1 LPAAKPISKDMC
13 LTAMDKTKSV
23 KAAARYLNCSY
34 HHLKRYMKLYVDE
47 ESGKTLFDK
56 HKNQQGKGIPKFL
69 RASGKEPSLIDIIEG
84 KINPASFSPEKLKYR
99 LTVEG
104 HLEECCGNCG
114 FTEHRVTDHK
124 VPLIL
129 HFKDKNKLNYNL
141 SNIEFLCYNCYFL
154 FIGEVFSE
162 RDIKKL
168 EDNKSVTK
176 TTDAVDMQLDDY
188 HLKRLRELGLDGENP
203 TDDDDPY
210 NLVSYR

>member
-1 LPAAKPISKDMC
+1 MPAAKPISKNMC

-47 ESGKTLFDK
+47 ETGKTLFDK

-69 RASGKEPSLIDIIEG
+69 KASGKEPSLIDIIEG

-99 LTVEG
+99 LTTEG
-104 HLEECCGNCG
+104 YLEECCGNCG

-154 FIGEVFSE
+154 FIGEIFSE

-188 HLKRLRELGLDGENP
+188 HLQRLRDLGLDGENP
-203 TDDDDPY
+203 VDDDDPY

>member
-1 LPAAKPISKDMC
+1 MPAAKPISKDMC

-47 ESGKTLFDK
+47 ETGKTLFDK

-69 RASGKEPSLIDIIEG
+69 KASGKEPSLIDIIEG

-99 LTVEG
+99 LTTEG
-104 HLEECCGNCG
+104 YLEECCGNCG

-162 RDIKKL
+162 RDIQKL

-188 HLKRLRELGLDGENP
+188 HLQRLRELGLDGENP
-203 TDDDDPY
+203 IDDDYPY

>member
-1 LPAAKPISKDMC
+1 MC

-69 RASGKEPSLIDIIEG
+69 RASGKEPALLDIIEG

-203 TDDDDPY
+203 IDDDDPY

>member
-1 LPAAKPISKDMC
+1 MPAAKPISKDMC

-47 ESGKTLFDK
+47 ESGKTLFEL

-69 RASGKEPSLIDIIEG
+69 RSSGKEPALIDIIEG
-84 KINPASFSPEKLKYR
+84 KINPASFSPDKLKYR
-99 LTVEG
+99 LTTEG
-104 HLEECCGNCG
+104 YLEECCGNCG
-114 FTEHRVTDHK
+114 FQEYRVTDHK

-129 HFKDKNKLNYNL
+129 HFKDKNKLNYRL
-141 SNIEFLCYNCYFL
+141 ENIQFLCYNCYFL

-162 RDIKKL
+162 RDIIKL

-176 TTDAVDMQLDDY
+176 TTDAVDLQLDDY
-188 HLKRLRELGLDGENP
+188 HLQRLRELGLDGENP
-203 TDDDDPY
+203 IDDDDPY
-210 NLVSYR
+210 NLVSYS

>member
-1 LPAAKPISKDMC
+1 MPAAKPISKDMC

-47 ESGKTLFDK
+47 ETGKTLFDK

-69 RASGKEPSLIDIIEG
+69 RASGKEPALLDIIEG
-84 KINPASFSPEKLKYR
+84 KINPASFSPDKLKYR
-99 LTVEG
+99 LTTEG
-104 HLEECCGNCG
+104 YLEECCGNCG

-176 TTDAVDMQLDDY
+176 TTNAVDMQLDDY
-188 HLKRLRELGLDGENP
+188 HLQRLKELGLDGENP
-203 TDDDDPY
+203 IDDDDPY

>member
-1 LPAAKPISKDMC
+1 MPAAKPISKDMC

-47 ESGKTLFDK
+47 ETGKTLFDK

-69 RASGKEPSLIDIIEG
+69 KASGKEPSLIDIIEG

-99 LTVEG
+99 LTTEG
-104 HLEECCGNCG
+104 YLEECCGNCG

-141 SNIEFLCYNCYFL
+141 TNIEFLCYNCYFL

-188 HLKRLRELGLDGENP
+188 HLQRLRDLGLDGENP
-203 TDDDDPY
+203 VDDDDPY

>member
-1 LPAAKPISKDMC
+1 MPSPKPISKDMC
-13 LTAMDKTKSV
+13 LAAMNNTKSV

-34 HHLKRYMKLYVDE
+34 HHLKRYMKLYIDE

-69 RASGKEPSLIDIIEG
+69 RASGKEPALLDIIEG
-84 KINPASFSPEKLKYR
+84 RIDASSFSPDKLKYR
-99 LTVEG
+99 LTTEG
-104 HLEECCGNCG
+104 YLEECCGNCG
-114 FTEHRVTDHK
+114 FQEHRVTDHK

-129 HFKDKNKLNYNL
+129 HFKDKNKLNYRL
-141 SNIEFLCYNCYFL
+141 ENIQFLCYNCYFL

-162 RDIKKL
+162 RDIIKL

-188 HLKRLRELGLDGENP
+188 HLQRLRELGLDGENP

-210 NLVSYR
+210 NLVSYT

>member
-1 LPAAKPISKDMC
+1 MC

-69 RASGKEPSLIDIIEG
+69 KASGKEPSLIDIIEG

-99 LTVEG
+99 LTTEG
-104 HLEECCGNCG
+104 YLEECCGNCG

-188 HLKRLRELGLDGENP
+188 HLQRLRDLGLDGENP
-203 TDDDDPY
+203 VDDDDPY

>member
-1 LPAAKPISKDMC
+1 MC

-47 ESGKTLFDK
+47 ETGKTLFDK

-69 RASGKEPSLIDIIEG
+69 RSSGKEPALLDIIEG
-84 KINPASFSPEKLKYR
+84 KINPASFSPDKLKYR
-99 LTVEG
+99 LTTEG
-104 HLEECCGNCG
+104 YLEECCGNCG

-141 SNIEFLCYNCYFL
+141 TNIEFLCYNCYFL

-176 TTDAVDMQLDDY
+176 TTDAVDMELDDY
-188 HLKRLRELGLDGENP
+188 HLQRLKELGLDGENP
-203 TDDDDPY
+203 IDDDDPY

>member
-1 LPAAKPISKDMC
+1 MPAAKPISKDMC

-47 ESGKTLFDK
+47 ETGKTLFDK

-69 RASGKEPSLIDIIEG
+69 KASGK
-84 KINPASFSPEKLKYR
+84 
-99 LTVEG
+99 
-104 HLEECCGNCG
+104 
-114 FTEHRVTDHK
+114 EHRVTDHK

-188 HLKRLRELGLDGENP
+188 HLQRLRDLGLDGENP
-203 TDDDDPY
+203 VDDDDPY

>member
-1 LPAAKPISKDMC
+1 MSAAKPISKDMC

-47 ESGKTLFDK
+47 ETGKTLFDK

-69 RASGKEPSLIDIIEG
+69 KASGKEPSLIDIIEG

-99 LTVEG
+99 LTTEG
-104 HLEECCGNCG
+104 YLEECCGNCG

-188 HLKRLRELGLDGENP
+188 HLQRLRDLGLDGENP
-203 TDDDDPY
+203 VDDDDPY

>member
-1 LPAAKPISKDMC
+1 MPAAKPISKDMC

-47 ESGKTLFDK
+47 ETGKTLFDK

-69 RASGKEPSLIDIIEG
+69 RASGKEPALMDIIEG
-84 KINPASFSPEKLKYR
+84 KINPASFSPDKLKYR
-99 LTVEG
+99 LTTEG
-104 HLEECCGNCG
+104 SLEECCGNCG

-141 SNIEFLCYNCYFL
+141 TNIEFLCYNCYFL

-188 HLKRLRELGLDGENP
+188 HLQRLKELGLDGENP
-203 TDDDDPY
+203 IDDDDPY

>member
-1 LPAAKPISKDMC
+1 MPAAKPISKDMC

-47 ESGKTLFDK
+47 ETGKTLFDK

-69 RASGKEPSLIDIIEG
+69 RASGKEPALIDIIEG
-84 KINPASFSPEKLKYR
+84 KINPASFSPDKLKYR
-99 LTVEG
+99 LTTEG
-104 HLEECCGNCG
+104 YLEECCGNCG

-129 HFKDKNKLNYNL
+129 HFRDKNKLNYNL
-141 SNIEFLCYNCYFL
+141 TNIEFLCYNCYFL

-176 TTDAVDMQLDDY
+176 TTDAVDMELDDY
-188 HLKRLRELGLDGENP
+188 HLQRLKELGLDGENP
-203 TDDDDPY
+203 IDDDDPY

>member
-1 LPAAKPISKDMC
+1 MPAAKPISKDMC

-69 RASGKEPSLIDIIEG
+69 RASGKEPSLVDIIEG

-176 TTDAVDMQLDDY
+176 TTDAVNMQLDDY

-203 TDDDDPY
+203 IDDDDPY

>member
-1 LPAAKPISKDMC
+1 MPAAKPISKDMC

-47 ESGKTLFDK
+47 ETGKTLFDK

-69 RASGKEPSLIDIIEG
+69 KASGKEPSLIDIIEG
-84 KINPASFSPEKLKYR
+84 KVNPASFSPEKLKYR
-99 LTVEG
+99 LTTEG
-104 HLEECCGNCG
+104 YLEECCGNCG

-141 SNIEFLCYNCYFL
+141 NNIEFLCYNCYFL

-188 HLKRLRELGLDGENP
+188 HLQRLRDLGLDGENP
-203 TDDDDPY
+203 VDDDDPY

>member
-1 LPAAKPISKDMC
+1 
-13 LTAMDKTKSV
+13 MDKTKSV

-141 SNIEFLCYNCYFL
+141 TNIEFLCYNCYFL

>member
-1 LPAAKPISKDMC
+1 MPAPKPISKDMC
-13 LTAMDKTKSV
+13 LAAMDSTKSV

-69 RASGKEPSLIDIIEG
+69 KASGKEPALLDIIEG
-84 KINPASFSPEKLKYR
+84 RIDASSFSPDKLKYR
-99 LTVEG
+99 LTTEG
-104 HLEECCGNCG
+104 YLEECCGNCG
-114 FTEHRVTDHK
+114 FKEHRVTDHK

-129 HFKDKNKLNYNL
+129 HFKDKNKLNYRL
-141 SNIEFLCYNCYFL
+141 ENIQFLCYNCYFL

-162 RDIKKL
+162 RDIIKL

-188 HLKRLRELGLDGENP
+188 HLQRLRELGLDGENP

-210 NLVSYR
+210 NLVSYT

>member
-1 LPAAKPISKDMC
+1 MC

-23 KAAARYLNCSY
+23 KAAARDLNCSY

-47 ESGKTLFDK
+47 ETGKTLFDK

-69 RASGKEPSLIDIIEG
+69 KASGKEPSLIDIIEG

-99 LTVEG
+99 LTTEG
-104 HLEECCGNCG
+104 YLEECCGNCG

-154 FIGEVFSE
+154 FIGEIFSE

-188 HLKRLRELGLDGENP
+188 HLQRLRDLGLDGENP
-203 TDDDDPY
+203 VDDDDPY

>member
-1 LPAAKPISKDMC
+1 MPAAKPISKDMC
-13 LTAMDKTKSV
+13 LTAIDKTKSV

-47 ESGKTLFDK
+47 ETGKTLFDK

-69 RASGKEPSLIDIIEG
+69 RASGKEPALRDIIEG
-84 KINPASFSPEKLKYR
+84 KINPASFSPDKLKYR
-99 LTVEG
+99 LTTEG
-104 HLEECCGNCG
+104 YLEECCGNCG

-141 SNIEFLCYNCYFL
+141 NNIEFLCYNCYFL

-188 HLKRLRELGLDGENP
+188 HLQRLKELGLDGENP

>member
-1 LPAAKPISKDMC
+1 MPAAKPISKDMC

-47 ESGKTLFDK
+47 ETGKTLFDK

-69 RASGKEPSLIDIIEG
+69 RASGKEPALRDIIEG
-84 KINPASFSPEKLKYR
+84 KINPASFSPDKLKYR
-99 LTVEG
+99 LTTEG
-104 HLEECCGNCG
+104 YLEERCGNCG

-141 SNIEFLCYNCYFL
+141 NNIEFLCYNCYFL

-188 HLKRLRELGLDGENP
+188 HLQRLKELGLDGENP

>member
-1 LPAAKPISKDMC
+1 MC

-23 KAAARYLNCSY
+23 KSAARYLNCSY

-69 RASGKEPSLIDIIEG
+69 RASGKEPALLDIIEG
-84 KINPASFSPEKLKYR
+84 KINPASFSPDKLKYR
-99 LTVEG
+99 LTTEG
-104 HLEECCGNCG
+104 YLEECCGNCG